1 MNVIRSLVSEN
12 RNRYI
17 EKDVNLDLTYI
28 TSRIIAMSYPSE
40 GFEGLYRNPFNQVKR
55 FLDSKH
61 AGHYKVYNL
70 MSSSPSC
77 ICNNILSSP
86 SRKEKQYDLSR
97 FENAANFPFLDHQA
111 PSFDTLVDFCM
122 DASAWLDKDKENV
135 VVIHCKAGKGR
146 TGTVIAALLLDM
158 GLAKDAQ
165 EAIDLYGKYRTKNQR
180 GITIPSQ
187 IRYVYYYD
195 FMRKN
200 KQLYYENKNISIKIT
215 QMVIHDLPESLK
227 HNKAFDLR
235 VLDID
240 DATVYQTSSSQCS
253 IDRTLDTILIHLA
266 DLTSLT
272 SDFKILFS
280 NAQGNPLFSFWLH
293 PAFMYMSNN
302 SVLCL
307 QKHEIDLAFRDK
319 ACKDFSR
326 DFSVGITFHK
336 E

>member
-40 GFEGLYRNPFNQVKR
+40 GFEGLYRNPFNQYAIIMYVTI
-55 FLDSKH
+55 
-61 AGHYKVYNL
+61 
-70 MSSSPSC
+70 P
-77 ICNNILSSP
+77 P

-111 PSFDTLVDFCM
+111 PSFDTLVDFCV

-158 GLAKDAQ
+158 GQAKNAQ

-195 FMRKN
+195 IMRKN
-200 KQLYYENKNISIKIT
+200 RQLYYENKNISIAIT

-227 HNKAFDLR
+227 HSKAFDLR
-235 VLDID
+235 VLSTD
-240 DATVYQTSSSQCS
+240 DAAIYQTSSSQCS
-253 IDRTLDTILIHLA
+253 IDRTLDTILIHLT
-266 DLTSLT
+266 DLNSLK

-280 NAQGNPLFSFWLH
+280 N
-293 PAFMYMSNN
+293 
-302 SVLCL
+302 
-307 QKHEIDLAFRDK
+307 
-319 ACKDFSR
+319 
-326 DFSVGITFHK
+326 VG
-336 E
+336 

>member
-28 TSRIIAMSYPSE
+28 TSRIVAMSYPSE
-40 GFEGLYRNPFNQVKR
+40 GFEGLYRNPFNQVKK
-55 FLDSKH
+55 FLDNKH

-70 MSSSPSC
+70 
-77 ICNNILSSP
+77 
-86 SRKEKQYDLSR
+86 RKEKQYDLSR

-158 GLAKDAQ
+158 GQAKDAQ

-200 KQLYYENKNISIKIT
+200 KQLYYENKHISINIT

-253 IDRTLDTILIHLA
+253 IDRTLDTILIHLV
-266 DLTSLT
+266 DLNSLT
-272 SDFKILFS
+272 FDFKVLFL
-280 NAQGNPLFSFWLH
+280 NAQGNPLFSFWLN
-293 PAFMYMSNN
+293 PTFMYMSNH